1 MRLLAK
7 DPHEDVRRRVARNEQ
22 TPAELLTLLANDQDR
37 DVRYAVCRNSK
48 TPERVAVELREA
60 FLVQICTDGC
70 KGSQPSGGRRFLFT
84 LTQCP
89 ANVLA
94 KNFRSRSWLE
104 RFAIAG
110 NPSTPEAVLERM
122 THEGN
127 QLVRQA
133 AAANLQARPSG

>member
-1 MRLLAK
+1 M
-7 DPHEDVRRRVARNEQ
+7 
-22 TPAELLTLLANDQDR
+22 
-37 DVRYAVCRNSK
+37 
-48 TPERVAVELREA
+48 
-60 FLVQICTDGC
+60 QICTDGC
-70 KGSQPSGGRRFLFT
+70 KGSQPSAGRRFLFT
-84 LTQCP
+84 LPQCP

-110 NPSTPEAVLERM
+110 NPSTPDAVLERM

-133 AAANLQARPSG
+133 AAANLQARSQQEDNQP

>member
-1 MRLLAK
+1 MLTLLAK
-7 DPHEDVRRRVARNEQ
+7 DQ
-22 TPAELLTLLANDQDR
+22 GR

-60 FLVQICTDGC
+60 FLGQICTDGC
-70 KGSQPSGGRRFLFT
+70 KGSQPSAGRRFLFT
-84 LTQCP
+84 LPQCP

-127 QLVRQA
+127 QLVRRA
-133 AAANLQARPSG
+133 AAANLKARPQDIKDKMATSSTATQP